1 MAQDVKSIEISEDVK
16 TQIRR
21 RIVQIEEDIVDK
33 ISEDYVGEIVESLK
47 KLGGDDKNLNRT
59 GRNKIWEIS
68 KQNFP
73 KSKFFRFKL
82 WLEALIPRSVCLSV
96 LQKIQKK
103 IKNFTNAYK
112 SINMNDWKRI
122 NLILDDL
129 KTEDKLK
136 TEDNLKS
143 EDNLRT
149 DDNLKN

>member
-68 KQNFP
+68 KQNWATFGP
-73 KSKFFRFKL
+73 GN
-82 WLEALIPRSVCLSV
+82 W
-96 LQKIQKK
+96 Q
-103 IKNFTNAYK
+103 
-112 SINMNDWKRI
+112 
-122 NLILDDL
+122 
-129 KTEDKLK
+129 
-136 TEDNLKS
+136 
-143 EDNLRT
+143 
-149 DDNLKN
+149 